1 MSSVMLSMI
10 DSCTILSLWII
21 ESLAERQVLLIML
34 CYTCIHIHLIII
46 YIVIEVGNFPSTWEK
61 HNNLYNSVNLFCFSL
76 IFKNQMRKFQSSC
89 VFNIYIIVTVVFF
102 DTIYL
107 TNAVRTI
114 NVNVTRN
121 RNLLPSSN
129 NQKGHT

>member
-1 MSSVMLSMI
+1 MLSMI

-61 HNNLYNSVNLFCFSL
+61 HNNLYTSVNLFCFSL

-114 NVNVTRN
+114 NVNVTSLETGIL
-121 RNLLPSSN
+121 LLPSSN
-129 NQKGHT
+129 NHKGHT